1 MTSKNAFGVAVRIVG
16 LLVVLAAILYFL
28 SGIVLLI
35 NPQFRPNV
43 GPSWH
48 YFLDGA
54 IGLLIGLYLLRGAP
68 NVILFAY
75 GDDDLE
81 SDEKRDS

>member
-1 MTSKNAFGVAVRIVG
+1 MTSKDTFGVVVRVVG

-28 SGIVLLI
+28 SGIVLII

-43 GPSWH
+43 EPSWH

-68 NVILFAY
+68 HVVRFAY
-75 GDDDLE
+75 R
-81 SDEKRDS
+81 DEDSEADKKPDS